1 MIWKKLKRFVIRIL
15 FLIAAVAGVLY
26 YNYPKVYEQEVYTY
40 AKEFNLDPL
49 LVYSVMKVESNF
61 NTDAISY
68 KGAKGLLQIMDST
81 GAWGSECLKMTDYD
95 HDQLFVPEV
104 NIRIGC
110 WYLSKLINQYDGD
123 INKALA
129 AYNAG
134 SGNVAKWMNNSEYSR
149 DGKTL
154 SYIPFKETRTYINK
168 VNFHHKMYTLI
179 YRE

>member
-1 MIWKKLKRFVIRIL
+1 MIWKKIISCITIIIL
-15 FLIAAVAGVLY
+15 LTTAIAMVLY
-26 YNYPKVYEQEVYTY
+26 YNYPKVYSETVYMYAQE
-40 AKEFNLDPL
+40 FDLDPL
-49 LVYSVMKVESNF
+49 LVYAVMKTESNF
-61 NTDAISY
+61 NTNAISY
-68 KGAKGLLQIMDST
+68 RGAKGLLQIMDST
-81 GAWGSECLKMTDYD
+81 GQWGAEHLDISSYAN
-95 HDQLFVPEV
+95 DQLFEPEV

-110 WYLSKLINQYDGD
+110 WYLSKLIKQYDGD

-134 SGNVAKWMNNSEYSR
+134 SGNVAKWTNNSMYSY

-168 VNFHHKMYTLI
+168 VIFHHRMYTLI